1 MVTLVFGARGNV
13 GRHVV
18 VGLLASGERV
28 RAVSRNPAAGF
39 APGLEFAVADLE
51 RPETQ
56 IVRSVT
62 APRRVL
68 LRRKSAS
75 ARARHAEILAAAQAQ
90 RDASL
95 AALRNPRPASRS
107 PSPTR

>member
-39 APGLEFAVADLE
+39 APGLEFAW
-51 RPETQ
+51 PTW
-56 IVRSVT
+56 SV
-62 APRRVL
+62 
-68 LRRKSAS
+68 
-75 ARARHAEILAAAQAQ
+75 
-90 RDASL
+90 
-95 AALRNPRPASRS
+95 PRPRS
-107 PSPTR
+107 HMKRPVKLLHFLHRIHALF

>member
-56 IVRSVT
+56 ISYE
-62 APRRVL
+62 AACQ
-68 LRRKSAS
+68 AS
-75 ARARHAEILAAAQAQ
+75 ALPAPDSCPVLMWFAVICGSGSGARHHGLQATGPE
-90 RDASL
+90 RRCGWS
-95 AALRNPRPASRS
+95 
-107 PSPTR
+107 